1 MDSSVV
7 LVAVVLGLAAVV
19 AGLVVLLRRRLP
31 ADVLAE
37 VEAVAASIREA
48 LGDLAT
54 EERVRWMAGYVY
66 DVAVSPEQQ
75 SRVSREEFEALVWQS
90 VERWVAVD
98 AATQMA
104 GVAMSTAGLDNER

>member
-7 LVAVVLGLAAVV
+7 LVVVVIGLAAVV

-31 ADVLAE
+31 AEVLAE
-37 VEAVAASIREA
+37 VEAVAASIRQA

-66 DVAVSPEQQ
+66 DVAVSPSDQ
-75 SRVSREEFEALVWQS
+75 SRVSREQFATLVWEA
-90 VERWVAVD
+90 VARWMSVD
-98 AATQMA
+98 AATQLA
-104 GVAMSTAGLDNER
+104 GAAMSTAGFGNGR

>member
-7 LVAVVLGLAAVV
+7 LVVVVIGLAAVV
-19 AGLVVLLRRRLP
+19 AGLAVLLRRRLP
-31 ADVLAE
+31 AEVLAE
-37 VEAVAASIREA
+37 VEAVAMSIRQA

-66 DVAVSPEQQ
+66 DVAVSEADQ
-75 SRVSREEFEALVWQS
+75 SRVSREEFATLVWQA

-98 AATQMA
+98 AATQLA
-104 GVAMSTAGLDNER
+104 GVAMSTAGLNGR